1 MKNREAAYNTH
12 IPDVCPF
19 QERLFYRKSCK
30 IIHLNPDTS
39 ITYFWIGYR
48 ECHAKSVHLT
58 KSDIRNRYADSTP
71 KLVTEQSKIKI
82 PVVSVY
88 NETLTI

>member
-48 ECHAKSVHLT
+48 ECHAKSVILHFSLGCYLLISLQLLCRKKKMHSLEMQHICAVYHLF
-58 KSDIRNRYADSTP
+58 
-71 KLVTEQSKIKI
+71 
-82 PVVSVY
+82 
-88 NETLTI
+88 

>member
-1 MKNREAAYNTH
+1 MFVTS
-12 IPDVCPF
+12 F
-19 QERLFYRKSCK
+19 QDGIFL
-30 IIHLNPDTS
+30 I
-39 ITYFWIGYR
+39 
-48 ECHAKSVHLT
+48 LT
-58 KSDIRNRYADSTP
+58 VAVVDIFNRYADSTP